1 MNLINNINDGSGER
15 LFLIRKALNMKQI
28 DFAKVINSSNGHVSD
43 MEKDRKNITDSTIEL
58 LKLKLD
64 VNEDYLRYGTG
75 EMFLKTPA
83 GILEQLKKEFDL
95 DEFNYNLV
103 YTYLKLSKQ
112 NRKSIRDFFYN
123 VINSPVPNSESL
135 YEGVPKT
142 PEELELNYIVKD
154 EKNEDA
160 G

>member
-15 LFLIRKALNMKQI
+15 LFLIRKALHMKQV

-64 VNEDYLRYGTG
+64 VNEEYLRYGTG
-75 EMFLKTPA
+75 DMFLKTPA

-95 DEFNYNLV
+95 DEFSYNLV
-103 YTYLKLSKQ
+103 YAYLKLSKQ

-123 VINSPVPNSESL
+123 VINTPIPDSDSL
-135 YEGVPKT
+135 YQGIPKT
-142 PEELELNYIVKD
+142 PEELEVNYLVKD
-154 EKNEDA
+154 ENEDA

>member
-1 MNLINNINDGSGER
+1 MNLINNNNDGSGER
-15 LFLIRKALNMKQI
+15 LFLIRKALRMKQV

-64 VNEDYLRYGTG
+64 VNEEYLRYGTG
-75 EMFLKTPA
+75 DMFLKTPA

-95 DEFNYNLV
+95 DEFSYNLV

-123 VINSPVPNSESL
+123 VINTPIPDSDSL
-135 YEGVPKT
+135 YQGIPKT
-142 PEELELNYIVKD
+142 PEELELNYLVKS
-154 EKNEDA
+154 ENEDA